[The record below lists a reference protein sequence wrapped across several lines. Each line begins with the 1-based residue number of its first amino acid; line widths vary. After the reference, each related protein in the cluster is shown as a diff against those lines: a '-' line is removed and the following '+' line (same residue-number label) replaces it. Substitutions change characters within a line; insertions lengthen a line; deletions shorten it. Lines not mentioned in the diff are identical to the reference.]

1 MVRDIDGQEIGSG
14 DLVKLWLSIDGGPTV
29 LRQVEVTKVDSNRVA
44 RRGDPAGGF
53 VFSVAGER
61 REGYCSDA
69 RGTWKV

>member
-1 MVRDIDGQEIGSG
+1 MIRDTYGKELGSG
-14 DLVKLWLSIDGGPTV
+14 DLVKLWLSIDGGSTV
-29 LRQVEVTKVDSNRVA
+29 LRQVEVTKVDSNMAA

-53 VFSVAGER
+53 VFSLAGES

>member
-1 MVRDIDGQEIGSG
+1 MVRDTYGKELGSG

-29 LRQVEVTKVDSNRVA
+29 LRQVKVTRVDNNITA

-53 VFSVAGER
+53 TFSLPGET
-61 REGYCSDA
+61 REGHCDDA